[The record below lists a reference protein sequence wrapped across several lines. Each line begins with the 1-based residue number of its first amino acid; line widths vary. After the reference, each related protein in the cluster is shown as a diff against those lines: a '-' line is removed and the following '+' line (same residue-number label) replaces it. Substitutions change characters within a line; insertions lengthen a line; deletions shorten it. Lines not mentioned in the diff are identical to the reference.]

1 MVLDEAPDLGGDFGA
16 IPAHDQDLPNGTAG
30 PVSIRCFTLNRLS
43 KTVRD
48 SEPKVE
54 RRLSTV
60 PVPVPRR
67 PSGGVRE
74 WVRTGRDPAM
84 MDPGHYC
91 QYGP

>member
-1 MVLDEAPDLGGDFGA
+1 MVLNEAPDLGGDFSA
-16 IPAHDQDLPNGTAG
+16 IPAHDEDLPNGTAG
-30 PVSIRCFTLNRLS
+30 PVSMSCFTSIRLS
-43 KTVRD
+43 KMVRD

-60 PVPVPRR
+60 PHR
-67 PSGGVRE
+67 PSEGLRE

-91 QYGP
+91 LYGP